1 MTTSDEG
8 ISRIKQFEGCR
19 LRAYRCPAGR
29 WTIGYGHT
37 QGVTAEMII
46 SQSQAERFLKD
57 EIRQTEEIIN
67 QLVAVTL
74 TQAQFNALVSLLFN
88 IGEEEFTTSTL
99 LNKLN
104 TGDYAGAAD
113 EFNRWVY
120 ADGEKLTGLVRW
132 RAAERERFLS

>member
-19 LRAYRCPAGR
+19 LRTYRCPAGR

-37 QGVTAEMII
+37 QGVTAGMII

-57 EIRQTEEIIN
+57 EIRQTEEVIN

-74 TQAQFNALVSLLFN
+74 TQAQFDALVSLVFN
-88 IGEEEFTTSTL
+88 IGEEETTSTL

-104 TGDYAGAAD
+104 TDDYAGATD

-120 ADGEKLTGLVRW
+120 ADGEKLTGLVRR